1 MNHRA
6 QAFTLAELLVVVT
19 IIAILVSM
27 LFPSVHAAYSLA
39 QEKTCNANLSV
50 ISKAILAYCG
60 NNKDQL
66 PKNDDKNWS
75 NTGIDPT
82 DLLPGANSNRRWWC
96 NKIYP
101 LGTRNR
107 NLYRCVSDPLHF
119 NESSQVICSY
129 GFNNTL
135 TDPSTAGGDGV
146 TTVMQISDL
155 GMTFLAGHCSSVSLA
170 NAGLEPAIAEDMVS
184 DPSKWPIGHV
194 TEYDREARERLGRCG
209 FIMASGDIKV
219 YTYGQAGL
227 KIKAGRPKAGQPKFF
242 RNDND

>member
-19 IIAILVSM
+19 IIAILVTM

-66 PKNDDKNWS
+66 PKNDEKDWS

-82 DLLPGANSNRRWWC
+82 DLLPGVNSNRRWWC

-101 LGTRNR
+101 LGTRNPS
-107 NLYRCVSDPLHF
+107 LYRCASDPLHF
-119 NESSQVICSY
+119 NPSSKVMTSY

-135 TDPSTAGGDGV
+135 TDPSDQGGDGV

-184 DPSKWPIGHV
+184 DPSKWPVGHV
-194 TEYDREARERLGRCG
+194 TEYDREARERLGQCG

-219 YTYGQAGL
+219 YTYGQVKLL
-227 KIKAGRPKAGQPKFF
+227 KNKAGQLKFF
-242 RNDND
+242 HKD